1 MKNKP
6 KQRFA
11 LYTLAASAM
20 AAAALISG
28 CASLGAGSARN
39 IPLAYAPAE
48 TAFAFGNLERM
59 PQAYQAL
66 NTRWMNTLHPS
77 LLQTLARLQEVL
89 DDSLDDAQAR
99 QKSHALL
106 DLLHAKLSQPEGFA
120 SIGLDL
126 NNMLAAF
133 YEIHALPVLRLELAD
148 PAKFNAFMDEAQAKL
163 GPNLATGEIQG
174 QRYWHFA
181 GAQPRR
187 TADDRAADDATAQP
201 ARVRSVVA
209 VVGKHLVITL
219 DMQREDAPLAS
230 LLGLSRPAKSLV
242 DSGAIAAINQQY
254 GYLNGGATGFVDTQ
268 RLLARTIGDGQTP
281 TWLSQAVQDQLH
293 TPLDATCRS
302 ELQSLAAKAPRLVGG
317 ATQLDGQAVRL
328 HALLEMPAELA
339 QDLSALPAPVAG
351 LGTVPGN
358 LVFGG
363 GVHAGAAASFLQK
376 QLSAVKAAPYRCAYL
391 TPLNELALESA
402 EALAFL
408 SSASDWLQGLRVEF
422 SKLDLAAETF
432 SGTLLLA
439 SANPSALLGMVQ
451 SFVPELAGLNLKSD
465 GVASKWDIEL
475 PTDESIWL
483 AMSSSALGAALGEAD
498 KDKLS
503 SLLKAPALATPPLL
517 YMEANGSA
525 YVDMLSTLTEDALA
539 EQSTSEWEDL
549 YNYVTWPLT
558 AASIALYKDLD
569 TVKAQWLL
577 TPRGME
583 MTQEMVVKAQP

>member
-1 MKNKP
+1 MKQKLNK
-6 KQRFA
+6 RSA
-11 LYTLAASAM
+11 LYTLAASAV
-20 AAAALISG
+20 AAAAIISG

-89 DDSLDDAQAR
+89 DDSLDDAEAR
-99 QKSHALL
+99 QKSHAFL

-148 PAKFNAFMDEAQAKL
+148 PAKFNAFMDEAQTKL

-174 QRYWHFA
+174 QHYWHFA
-181 GAQPRR
+181 GAQPH
-187 TADDRAADDATAQP
+187 RAADDATAQP

-281 TWLSQAVQDQLH
+281 TWLSQAVQDKLH

-328 HALLEMPAELA
+328 HALLEMPTELA

-451 SFVPELAGLNLKSD
+451 SFMPELAELSLQSD
-465 GVASKWDIEL
+465 GVARKWDIDL
-475 PTDESIWL
+475 PTGESIWL
-483 AMSSSALGAALGEAD
+483 AMSSSAIGAALGEAD
-498 KDKLS
+498 KDKLT
-503 SLLKAPALATPPLL
+503 SLLKAPTLATPPLL
-517 YMEANGSA
+517 YMEAKGSA
-525 YVDMLSTLTEDALA
+525 YVDMLSTLTEDVLA
-539 EQSTSEWEDL
+539 EQSASEWEDL